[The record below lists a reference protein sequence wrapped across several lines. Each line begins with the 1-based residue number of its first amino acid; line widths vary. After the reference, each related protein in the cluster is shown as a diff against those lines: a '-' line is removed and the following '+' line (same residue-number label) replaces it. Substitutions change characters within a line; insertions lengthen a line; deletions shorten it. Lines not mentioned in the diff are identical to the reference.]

1 MTLGASD
8 LVLCAGT
15 LPRSTSF
22 AERIEAT
29 VAGGFAAMSIW
40 GRDYASARRDGLSDT
55 DIRARLDA
63 SGVAIA
69 ELDPAWWWLPG
80 ATELAAGIPA
90 RADSEEVF
98 AYGEAELFRIAEVVG
113 ARSINAVDVF
123 GGAWTVDDA
132 AQAFAAL
139 CDRAGEHDLLV
150 HLEFLP
156 WSRIPDLAAAWEIV
170 RRADRPNGGVAVDA
184 WHYFRSGADEQLLV
198 SLPGARVLGIQLDD
212 APNRAEDDLLH
223 ATLHERLLPGA
234 GELDLVGLLGALGKI
249 GVAAPIGVEVF
260 SDALH
265 ALGPIEA
272 AKRAGDATRNLLASV
287 P

>member
-1 MTLGASD
+1 MR
-8 LVLCAGT
+8 
-15 LPRSTSF
+15 PR
-22 AERIEAT
+22 
-29 VAGGFAAMSIW
+29 
-40 GRDYASARRDGLSDT
+40 
-55 DIRARLDA
+55 
-63 SGVAIA
+63 
-69 ELDPAWWWLPG
+69 
-80 ATELAAGIPA
+80 
-90 RADSEEVF
+90 
-98 AYGEAELFRIAEVVG
+98 
-113 ARSINAVDVF
+113 
-123 GGAWTVDDA
+123 
-132 AQAFAAL
+132 
-139 CDRAGEHDLLV
+139 GEHDLLV

-156 WSRIPDLAAAWEIV
+156 WSRIPDLASAWEIV

-223 ATLHERLLPGA
+223 ATLHERLLPGD

-249 GVAAPIGVEVF
+249 GAAAPIGVEVF

-272 AKRAGDATRNLLASV
+272 AKRAGDATRTLLACV